1 MNEIFYNVPDNVI
14 ENVKKYF
21 AEQLPNYEVSKV
33 VRKSTHP
40 DDWYLFMVIGR
51 KKEDPYSMG
60 RYTCWTCWNETMQ
73 SLNFGHY
80 GIDTEAKALEILSE
94 FFNY

>member
-1 MNEIFYNVPDNVI
+1 MSEIFYNVPDNVI

-21 AEQLPNYEVSKV
+21 AKQLPNYEVSKV

-51 KKEDPYSMG
+51 KKEDP
-60 RYTCWTCWNETMQ
+60 
-73 SLNFGHY
+73 
-80 GIDTEAKALEILSE
+80 
-94 FFNY
+94 

>member
-21 AEQLPNYEVSKV
+21 AEHLLNYEVTKV
-33 VRKSTHP
+33 VRKSPYP
-40 DDWYLFMVIGR
+40 DDWYLYMVVGR
-51 KKEDPYSMG
+51 KKEDPYNMG
-60 RYTCWTCWNETMQ
+60 KYSAWTSWNETTQ

-80 GIDTEAKALEILSE
+80 GIDTEAKALEVLSE
-94 FFNY
+94 FFSY